1 MFLGAPRAC
10 VGVFGWCGVS
20 GSRVVVCA
28 LQVFPVSLLPK
39 DRWGGGRLVR
49 RRS

>member
-1 MFLGAPRAC
+1 VGVFAWFCLHVWMFLGVPRAC

-28 LQVFPVSLLPK
+28 LQVFPRVII
-39 DRWGGGRLVR
+39 D
-49 RRS
+49 